1 MASLTWVQTLFKAS
15 SPAGGGAPADAVGNM
30 PPVCAVTNT
39 FCPEYKLWFSMYKL
53 SSVGL
58 IVGDPSAAFE
68 DVLLSV
74 NSFLPTVLLR

>member
-1 MASLTWVQTLFKAS
+1 MALLAWVQTLFNAS
-15 SPAGGGAPADAVGNM
+15 SPDGGGAPVAAVGNT
-30 PPVCAVTNT
+30 PPTCAVAYT
-39 FCPEYKLWFSMYKL
+39 FWPVNKLWFSKYKL
-53 SSVGL
+53 SSVGS